1 MTWDEILILTVVV
14 VLLLSFLIFILWSWY
29 RDYEAWKYQK
39 NKPRI
44 LNPWSDW

>member
-1 MTWDEILILTVVV
+1 MTWGEILILTVVI
-14 VLLLSFLIFILWSWY
+14 VLLLSFLIFIFCSWY
-29 RDYEAWKYQK
+29 RDYKAWKYQK

>member
-29 RDYEAWKYQK
+29 RDYKVWKYQK